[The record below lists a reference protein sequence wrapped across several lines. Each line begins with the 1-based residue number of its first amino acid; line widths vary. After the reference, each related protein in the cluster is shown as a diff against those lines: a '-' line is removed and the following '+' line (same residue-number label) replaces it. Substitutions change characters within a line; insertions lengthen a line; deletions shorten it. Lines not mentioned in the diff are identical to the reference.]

1 MSNKENES
9 LLATQLSGL
18 QSHLNKFINRIEGD
32 EFTVGLIDEI
42 KNTLKAIDTNS
53 ESANLN
59 PEHFDKLIKFAKEV
73 CKKMQKY
80 SEYMSNVNIRYTS
93 VNANKKLLDRVLDE
107 FKLEEMNLTVQLPE
121 GAKIKEKEET
131 MEKK

>member
-1 MSNKENES
+1 MSDKENES

-18 QSHLNKFINRIEGD
+18 QTHLNKFINRIEGD

-42 KNTLKAIDTNS
+42 KNSLKAIDTNS

-59 PEHFDKLIKFAKEV
+59 PEHFNKLIRFSMEI

-80 SEYMSNVNIRYTS
+80 SEYMSNVNVRYTS
-93 VNANKKLLDRVLDE
+93 SNANKKLLDRVLDE
-107 FKLEEMNLTVQLPE
+107 FKLEEVNITVQLPDN
-121 GAKIKEKEET
+121 AKIKEKEET
-131 MEKK
+131 VEKK

>member
-1 MSNKENES
+1 MNDKENES
-9 LLATQLSGL
+9 LLSIQLSGL

-32 EFTVGLIDEI
+32 EYTVGLIDEI
-42 KNTLKAIDTNS
+42 KNSLKAIDTNS

-59 PEHFDKLIKFAKEV
+59 PEHFDKLIRFSMEV

-80 SEYMSNVNIRYTS
+80 SEYISNVNVRYTS
-93 VNANKKLLDRVLDE
+93 LNSNKKLLDRVLDE

-121 GAKIKEKEET
+121 GSKLKEKEEN
-131 MEKK
+131 E

>member
-59 PEHFDKLIKFAKEV
+59 PEHFDKLIRFAMEV

-80 SEYMSNVNIRYTS
+80 SEYISNINIRYTS
-93 VNANKKLLDRVLDE
+93 VNANKKLLNRVLDE
-107 FKLEEMNLTVQLPE
+107 FKLEEVNLTVQLPE

-131 MEKK
+131 TEKK

>member
-1 MSNKENES
+1 MSDKENES
-9 LLATQLSGL
+9 LLAKQLSGL
-18 QSHLNKFINRIEGD
+18 QTHLNKFINRIEGD

-42 KNTLKAIDTNS
+42 KNNLKAIDTNS

-59 PEHFDKLIKFAKEV
+59 SEHFNKLIKFSKEI

-93 VNANKKLLDRVLDE
+93 SNANKKLLDRVLDE
-107 FKLEEMNLTVQLPE
+107 FKLEEVNLTVQLPE
-121 GAKIKEKEET
+121 GAKIKEKEEN
-131 MEKK
+131 E

>member
-1 MSNKENES
+1 MNDKENES
-9 LLATQLSGL
+9 LLSIQLSGL

-32 EFTVGLIDEI
+32 EYTVGLIDEI

-59 PEHFDKLIKFAKEV
+59 PEHFDKLIRFAMEV

-80 SEYMSNVNIRYTS
+80 SEYMSNVNVRYTS
-93 VNANKKLLDRVLDE
+93 SNANKKLLDRVLDE
-107 FKLEEMNLTVQLPE
+107 FKLEEFNLTVQLPE
-121 GAKIKEKEET
+121 VAKIKEKEKT

>member
-18 QSHLNKFINRIEGD
+18 QCHLNKFINRIEGN
-32 EFTVGLIDEI
+32 EFTVGFIDEI

-59 PEHFDKLIKFAKEV
+59 PKHFDKLIKFAMEV

-93 VNANKKLLDRVLDE
+93 HNANKKLLDRVLDE

-121 GAKIKEKEET
+121 GSTVKKEE
-131 MEKK
+131 EKVNK

>member
-1 MSNKENES
+1 MSDKENKS

-32 EFTVGLIDEI
+32 EYTVGLIDEI
-42 KNTLKAIDTNS
+42 KNNLKAIDTNS

-59 PEHFDKLIKFAKEV
+59 PEHFDKLIRFSMEV

-80 SEYMSNVNIRYTS
+80 SEYISNVNIRYTS
-93 VNANKKLLDRVLDE
+93 INSNKKLLDRVLNE

-121 GAKIKEKEET
+121 GSKVKEKEKNE
-131 MEKK
+131 

>member
-9 LLATQLSGL
+9 LLSTQLSGL
-18 QSHLNKFINRIEGD
+18 QSHLNKFVNRIEGD

-42 KNTLKAIDTNS
+42 KNSLKAIDTNS
-53 ESANLN
+53 ESSKLN
-59 PEHFDKLIKFAKEV
+59 PEHFDKLIRYAMEV

-93 VNANKKLLDRVLDE
+93 NNANKKLLDRVLDE
-107 FKLEEMNLTVQLPE
+107 FKLEEVNLTVQLPE
-121 GAKIKEKEET
+121 GAKIKGKEET
-131 MEKK
+131 DE

>member
-42 KNTLKAIDTNS
+42 KNNLKAIDTNS

-59 PEHFDKLIKFAKEV
+59 PEHFDKLIKFAMEV

-93 VNANKKLLDRVLDE
+93 NNANKKLLDRVLDE
-107 FKLEEMNLTVQLPE
+107 FKLEEVNLTVQLPE
-121 GAKIKEKEET
+121 GSKIKGKEET
-131 MEKK
+131 DE

>member
-1 MSNKENES
+1 MNDKENES
-9 LLATQLSGL
+9 LLSIQLSGL

-32 EFTVGLIDEI
+32 EYTVGLIDEI
-42 KNTLKAIDTNS
+42 KNNLKAIDTNS

-59 PEHFDKLIKFAKEV
+59 PEHFDKLIRFSMEV

-80 SEYMSNVNIRYTS
+80 SEYISNVNVRYTS
-93 VNANKKLLDRVLDE
+93 LNSNKKLLDRVLDE

-121 GAKIKEKEET
+121 GSKLKEKEEN
-131 MEKK
+131 E

>member
-1 MSNKENES
+1 MNDKENES
-9 LLATQLSGL
+9 LLSIQLSGL

-32 EFTVGLIDEI
+32 EYTVGLIDES
-42 KNTLKAIDTNS
+42 KNNLKAIDTNS

-59 PEHFDKLIKFAKEV
+59 PEHFDKLIRFSMEV

-80 SEYMSNVNIRYTS
+80 SEYISNVNIRYTS
-93 VNANKKLLDRVLDE
+93 INSNKKLLDRVLDE

-121 GAKIKEKEET
+121 GSKVKEKEEN
-131 MEKK
+131 E

>member
-1 MSNKENES
+1 MNDKENES
-9 LLATQLSGL
+9 LLSIQLSGL

-32 EFTVGLIDEI
+32 EYTVGLIDEI
-42 KNTLKAIDTNS
+42 KNNLKAIDTNS

-59 PEHFDKLIKFAKEV
+59 PEHFDKLIRFSMEV

-80 SEYMSNVNIRYTS
+80 SEYISNVNIRYTS
-93 VNANKKLLDRVLDE
+93 INYNKKLLDRVLDE

-121 GAKIKEKEET
+121 GSKVKEKEKNE
-131 MEKK
+131 

>member
-1 MSNKENES
+1 MNDKENES
-9 LLATQLSGL
+9 LLSIQLSGL

-32 EFTVGLIDEI
+32 EYTVGLIDEI
-42 KNTLKAIDTNS
+42 KNNLKAIDTNS

-59 PEHFDKLIKFAKEV
+59 PEHFDKLIRFSMEV

-80 SEYMSNVNIRYTS
+80 SEYISNVNIRYTS
-93 VNANKKLLDRVLDE
+93 LNSNKKLLDRVLDE

-121 GAKIKEKEET
+121 GSKLKEKEEN
-131 MEKK
+131 E

>member
-1 MSNKENES
+1 MNDKENES
-9 LLATQLSGL
+9 LLSIQLSGL

-32 EFTVGLIDEI
+32 EYTVGLIDEI
-42 KNTLKAIDTNS
+42 KNNLKAIDTNS

-59 PEHFDKLIKFAKEV
+59 PEHFDKLIRFSMEV

-80 SEYMSNVNIRYTS
+80 SEYISNVNIRYTNINS
-93 VNANKKLLDRVLDE
+93 NKKLLDRVLDE

-121 GAKIKEKEET
+121 GSKLKEKEEN
-131 MEKK
+131 E

>member
-1 MSNKENES
+1 MSSKENES
-9 LLATQLSGL
+9 LLSTQLSGL

-59 PEHFDKLIKFAKEV
+59 PEHFDKLIKFAMEV

-80 SEYMSNVNIRYTS
+80 SEYMSNINIRYTS

-131 MEKK
+131 VEKK

>member
-1 MSNKENES
+1 MSDKENES
-9 LLATQLSGL
+9 LLAKQLSGL
-18 QSHLNKFINRIEGD
+18 QTHLNKFINRIEGD

-42 KNTLKAIDTNS
+42 KNNLKAIDTNS

-59 PEHFDKLIKFAKEV
+59 SEHFNKLIKFSKEI

-93 VNANKKLLDRVLDE
+93 SNANKKLLDRVLDE
-107 FKLEEMNLTVQLPE
+107 FKLEEVNITVQLPNN
-121 GAKIKEKEET
+121 AKIKEKEET
-131 MEKK
+131 VEKK

>member
-1 MSNKENES
+1 MNDKENES
-9 LLATQLSGL
+9 LLSIQLSGL

-32 EFTVGLIDEI
+32 EYTVGLIDEI
-42 KNTLKAIDTNS
+42 KNNLKAIDTNS

-59 PEHFDKLIKFAKEV
+59 PEHFDKLIRFSMEV

-80 SEYMSNVNIRYTS
+80 SEYISNVNIRYTS
-93 VNANKKLLDRVLDE
+93 LNSNKKLLDRVLDE

-121 GAKIKEKEET
+121 GSKVKEKEEN
-131 MEKK
+131 E

>member
-1 MSNKENES
+1 MNDKENES
-9 LLATQLSGL
+9 LLSIQLSGL

-32 EFTVGLIDEI
+32 EYTVGLIDEI
-42 KNTLKAIDTNS
+42 KNNLKAIDTNS

-59 PEHFDKLIKFAKEV
+59 PEHFDKLIRFSIEV

-80 SEYMSNVNIRYTS
+80 SEYISNVNVRYTS
-93 VNANKKLLDRVLDE
+93 INSNKKLLDRVLDE

-121 GAKIKEKEET
+121 GSKVKEKEKNE
-131 MEKK
+131 

>member
-9 LLATQLSGL
+9 LLSAQLSGL

-32 EFTVGLIDEI
+32 EYTVGLIDEI
-42 KNTLKAIDTNS
+42 KNTLKSIDTNS

-59 PEHFDKLIKFAKEV
+59 PKHFDKLIKFAMEV

-107 FKLEEMNLTVQLPE
+107 FKLEEMNLTVQLPD
-121 GAKIKEKEET
+121 GAKVKEKEKNE
-131 MEKK
+131 

>member
-1 MSNKENES
+1 MNDKENES
-9 LLATQLSGL
+9 LLSIQLSGL

-32 EFTVGLIDEI
+32 EYTVGLIDEI
-42 KNTLKAIDTNS
+42 KNSLKSIDTNS

-59 PEHFDKLIKFAKEV
+59 PEHFDKLIRFSMEV

-80 SEYMSNVNIRYTS
+80 SEYISNVNVRYTS
-93 VNANKKLLDRVLDE
+93 LNSNKKLLDRVLDE

-121 GAKIKEKEET
+121 GSKVKEKEKNE
-131 MEKK
+131 

>member
-1 MSNKENES
+1 MSDKENES

-18 QSHLNKFINRIEGD
+18 QCHLNKFINRIEGN
-32 EFTVGLIDEI
+32 EFTVGFIDEI

-59 PEHFDKLIKFAKEV
+59 PKHFDKLIKFAMEV

-93 VNANKKLLDRVLDE
+93 HNANKKLLDRVLDE

-121 GAKIKEKEET
+121 GSTVKKEE
-131 MEKK
+131 EKVNK

>member
-1 MSNKENES
+1 MNDKENES
-9 LLATQLSGL
+9 LLSIQLSGL

-32 EFTVGLIDEI
+32 EYTVGLIDEI
-42 KNTLKAIDTNS
+42 KNNLKAIDTNS

-59 PEHFDKLIKFAKEV
+59 PEHFDKLIRFSMEV

-80 SEYMSNVNIRYTS
+80 SEYISNVNIRYTS
-93 VNANKKLLDRVLDE
+93 INSNKKLLDRVLDE

-121 GAKIKEKEET
+121 GSKLKEKEEN
-131 MEKK
+131 E

>member
-1 MSNKENES
+1 MSDKENES

-32 EFTVGLIDEI
+32 EYTVGLIDEI
-42 KNTLKAIDTNS
+42 KNSLKAIDTNS
-53 ESANLN
+53 ESAKLN
-59 PEHFDKLIKFAKEV
+59 PEHFDKLIRFSIEV

-80 SEYMSNVNIRYTS
+80 SEYISNLNIRYTS
-93 VNANKKLLDRVLDE
+93 INSNKKLLDRVLDD

-121 GAKIKEKEET
+121 GSKVKKKEEN
-131 MEKK
+131 E

>member
-1 MSNKENES
+1 MSDKKNKS

-18 QSHLNKFINRIEGD
+18 QTHLNEFINKIEGD

-42 KNTLKAIDTNS
+42 KKTLKAIDTNAES
-53 ESANLN
+53 ENLK
-59 PEHFDKLIKFAKEV
+59 PEHFNKLIKFAMEV

-93 VNANKKLLDRVLDE
+93 SNANKKLLDRVLDE
-107 FKLEEMNLTVQLPE
+107 FKLEEVNLTVQLPE
-121 GAKIKEKEET
+121 GSKLKEKEKNE
-131 MEKK
+131 

>member
-1 MSNKENES
+1 MSDKNNES

-42 KNTLKAIDTNS
+42 KKTLKDIDTNAES
-53 ESANLN
+53 ENLK
-59 PEHFDKLIKFAKEV
+59 PEHFNKLIKFAMEV

-93 VNANKKLLDRVLDE
+93 SNANKKLLDRVLDE
-107 FKLEEMNLTVQLPE
+107 FKLEEVNLTVQLPE
-121 GAKIKEKEET
+121 GAKFKEKEKNE
-131 MEKK
+131 

>member
-9 LLATQLSGL
+9 LLSTQLSGL

-32 EFTVGLIDEI
+32 EFTVGLIDKI
-42 KNTLKAIDTNS
+42 KKTLKTIDTNAES
-53 ESANLN
+53 ENLK
-59 PEHFDKLIKFAKEV
+59 PEHFNKLIKFSKEI

-93 VNANKKLLDRVLDE
+93 SNANKKLLDRVLDE
-107 FKLEEMNLTVQLPE
+107 FKLEEVNITVQLPNN
-121 GAKIKEKEET
+121 AKIKEKEET
-131 MEKK
+131 VEKK

>member
-1 MSNKENES
+1 MNDKENES
-9 LLATQLSGL
+9 LLSIQLSGL

-32 EFTVGLIDEI
+32 EYTVGLIDEI

-59 PEHFDKLIKFAKEV
+59 PEHFDKLIRFSMEV

-80 SEYMSNVNIRYTS
+80 SEYISNVNIRYTS
-93 VNANKKLLDRVLDE
+93 INSNKKLLDRVLDE

-121 GAKIKEKEET
+121 GSKVKEKEKNE
-131 MEKK
+131 